1 MVSHRHLLLMGTGDL
16 PEKAGAIEADGLL
29 GDTDGPTLKY
39 EVKTVG

>member
-29 GDTDGPTLKY
+29 GDTDILKY